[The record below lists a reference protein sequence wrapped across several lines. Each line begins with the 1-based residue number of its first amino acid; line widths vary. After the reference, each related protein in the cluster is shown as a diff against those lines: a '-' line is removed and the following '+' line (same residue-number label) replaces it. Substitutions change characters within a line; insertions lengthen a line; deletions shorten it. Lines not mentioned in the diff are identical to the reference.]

1 MIKEAKREARFP
13 PEFPSATMLR
23 NLVISMKFYP
33 YAQMIAENQRPTDAN
48 WKMYKNLMFTKL
60 SDQQL
65 VNALFNIQVGMG
77 MNPYREDKNGKTI
90 EYIASFPAIG
100 TPAASVKARTQQ
112 KTRKIT
118 KKKGKKKKKGGRKRR
133 KKTQKRRRKHT

>member
-1 MIKEAKREARFP
+1 
-13 PEFPSATMLR
+13 
-23 NLVISMKFYP
+23 
-33 YAQMIAENQRPTDAN
+33 
-48 WKMYKNLMFTKL
+48 MFTKL